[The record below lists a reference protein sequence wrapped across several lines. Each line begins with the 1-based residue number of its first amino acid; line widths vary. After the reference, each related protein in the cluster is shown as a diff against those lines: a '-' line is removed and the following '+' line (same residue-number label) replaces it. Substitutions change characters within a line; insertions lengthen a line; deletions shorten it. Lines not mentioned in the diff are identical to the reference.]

1 MHYFPWDAFELRLRY
16 GDLIYWVFF
25 LDKENDD
32 DNGGALLNIFG
43 SKGQPAVKD
52 CNVEDDQGDQTDD
65 MFGELDEWGEDLELV
80 DEDLNASSSLTSQ
93 PPPPLVASYN
103 RHKIVQIDDTVHNQ
117 LILVL
122 EDWARPDITR
132 LVEGD
137 SM

>member
-1 MHYFPWDAFELRLRY
+1 
-16 GDLIYWVFF
+16 
-25 LDKENDD
+25 
-32 DNGGALLNIFG
+32 
-43 SKGQPAVKD
+43 
-52 CNVEDDQGDQTDD
+52 

-80 DEDLNASSSLTSQ
+80 EDEDLNASSSLTSQ

>member
-1 MHYFPWDAFELRLRY
+1 MWDAFELRLRY

-80 DEDLNASSSLTSQ
+80 EDEDLTASSSLPSQ
-93 PPPPLVASYN
+93 PPPPPLVASYN